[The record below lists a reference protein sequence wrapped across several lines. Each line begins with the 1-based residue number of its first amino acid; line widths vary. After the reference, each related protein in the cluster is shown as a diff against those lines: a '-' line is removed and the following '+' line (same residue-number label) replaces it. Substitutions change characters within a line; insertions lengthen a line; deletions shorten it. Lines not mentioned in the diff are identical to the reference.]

1 MKINLISLVVT
12 FIFAMWWAL
21 WGAWGMEV
29 YNDYNPTVIHDTII
43 KPQYLCFVV
52 DDFKPCEVD
61 VDYLASLSLD

>member
-1 MKINLISLVVT
+1 MINPKP
-12 FIFAMWWAL
+12 FIFCCIVML
-21 WGAWGMEV
+21 FHGIMIGAF
-29 YNDYNPTVIHDTII
+29 YKHNKPTVIHDTII